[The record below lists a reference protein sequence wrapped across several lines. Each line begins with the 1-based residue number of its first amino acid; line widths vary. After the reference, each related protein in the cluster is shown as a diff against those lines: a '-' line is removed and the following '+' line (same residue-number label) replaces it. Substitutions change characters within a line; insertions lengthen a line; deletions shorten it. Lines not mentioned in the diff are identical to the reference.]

1 MFLIGRTFSR
11 QHPFPLNG
19 ERPAIASN
27 IPSEVPAT
35 AVETLKYEAT
45 GTINNYVLGDGE
57 QGWYKVVIAS
67 GNNAG
72 GTGSYYGGGRVA
84 TVKCYFCPNTRLN
97 FWAPISGST
106 YRGPDYNNGLLTAAY
121 GASGTPST
129 VVSGAQGGAGA
140 GMTSTGTNGGGGAG
154 FVASIAFNS
163 ETEYR
168 CGMPVVKKTRTGYT
182 QCPSFVY
189 LDANNEPITLTTA
202 PSLDSDLGYAYTGY
216 IPDPSSLTGGT
227 IEVIGFLTDEPIPY
241 VGQEVKVYY
250 MDDQT
255 VPFYTTTIV
264 EAPKET
270 VYCQTCHGNLVIQ
283 GNSVYNTAGARVGYI
298 AGVTQNFR
306 NRTVIVVQYSGRQE
320 SYMLDPSATAS
331 YQRQVYY
338 GWEISATDIT
348 TTHTRTFWTNKE
360 DATNVGVNGVFAYEK
375 VNGVMCISSVN
386 AENFYFAQRRP
397 DLDTVSDRVAFGVTS
412 DHSTRIWGTNQ
423 GSAMSYS
430 HVGTGAYFWLLAGG
444 GGYWDGNS
452 TNYCGG
458 AAFGSILYAV
468 NSKQQTGGFD
478 YGCAV
483 GPADSFGST
492 GGKDPGIVVV
502 DCNDAIAYDTVDAS
516 NAGWGNFFGLNSS
529 SVGYVRV
536 YKLSD
541 STDVTKYAQRIY
553 YPASEQDY
561 TAALTVNDVLV
572 DTITIERSIYQTER
586 FLQDVKQ
593 GDVLKIR
600 LTGDGG
606 STENYI
612 YTITSETLA
621 FGLVLGAE
629 PWKVREYTETGDH
642 VLGMSPGSY
651 AAVLVSGGGAGGS
664 PSIAGGTH
672 SVNYGGRGGSSVPRV
687 VRFTNNDTQVATIK
701 VGKGATSDA
710 GAGAGGT
717 SYDAGGSRPGI
728 SGGGAGQPT
737 MVTFEKDVTVESMP
751 IRLYSF
757 TNGSTVYYTQN
768 SYPDTNGMLTRFC
781 DENGELNGLTAYKS
795 YNGTT
800 YGLTCQ
806 QDGNFYTNVSQTGNP
821 NIDIDYSG
829 LTKCIFNVSPGGGG
843 GAGGASK
850 SHRYGSG
857 GGGGGGGGWYRIDMY
872 NRYYYAVPGAAGGGA
887 IAQAQ
892 AGHGGSGN
900 RLDGYSITAF
910 RGQNGTSSTGGN
922 GGTGYGS
929 GGGAGGRGNANS
941 GSAFCGAGGG
951 GAPGNELGGWGGYNN
966 GSSYNDAMAKTE
978 MLWGKPTEYGKGGNG
993 YYGNSQPVSWYS
1005 GNDGYAFL
1013 YRFETITQTINCGG
1027 VQDTVDEVIDCG
1039 SLLDTDITET
1049 IDCDI
1054 I

>member
-45 GTINNYVLGDGE
+45 GTINDYVLGDGE

-72 GTGSYYGGGRVA
+72 GTGGYYGVGQVV

-129 VVSGAQGGAGA
+129 VVSGAQGGAAA
-140 GMTSTGTNGGGGAG
+140 GITSTGTNGGGGAG

-168 CGMPVVKKTRTGYT
+168 CGVPVVKKTRTGYT

-202 PSLDSDLGYAYTGY
+202 PNLDSNLGYAYTGY
-216 IPDPSSLTGGT
+216 IPDPSSPTGGT

-283 GNSVYNTAGARVGYI
+283 GNSVYNTAGARIGYI
-298 AGVTQNFR
+298 VRVTQNFR

-338 GWEISATDIT
+338 GWEISENNTPA
-348 TTHTRTFWTNKE
+348 HTRTFWTNKE
-360 DATNVGVNGVFAYEK
+360 DVTNIGVDGVFAYEK

-386 AENFYFAQRRP
+386 AENFDYAQRRP

-412 DHSTRIWGTNQ
+412 DHSTRTWGVSQ
-423 GSAMSYS
+423 DSAMSYS

-468 NSKQQTGGFD
+468 NSKQQTGGFN

-492 GGKDPGIVVV
+492 GGRNPGIAVV
-502 DCNDAIAYDTVDAS
+502 DCNDAIAYDTVDAT
-516 NAGWGNFFGLNSS
+516 NAGWLNFFSMNSS
-529 SVGYVRV
+529 PLGYVRV

-553 YPASEQDY
+553 YPASSQDY
-561 TAALTVNDVLV
+561 TAELTVNDVLV
-572 DTITIERSIYQTER
+572 DTLTIDKSIYQTER

-593 GDVLKIR
+593 SDVLKIR
-600 LTGDGG
+600 LIGDNG
-606 STENYI
+606 SVEDYI

-629 PWKVREYTETGDH
+629 PWKMREYTEAGEYY
-642 VLGMSPGSY
+642 LGMSPSNY
-651 AAVLVSGGGAGGS
+651 ASVLVSGGGAGGS
-664 PSIAGGTH
+664 PSLAGRTM
-672 SVNYGGRGGSSVPRV
+672 SVNFGGRGGSSVPRIV
-687 VRFTNNDTQVATIK
+687 HFENTDTQVVTIR
-701 VGKGATSDA
+701 VGKGATTNT
-710 GAGAGGT
+710 GAGAGGS
-717 SYDAGGSRPGI
+717 SYN
-728 SGGGAGQPT
+728 SGGDYPGVSGGAAGEPT
-737 MVTFEKDVTVESMP
+737 IIMFNKDVSVETMP

-768 SYPDTNGMLTRFC
+768 SYPATAGMLTQFC
-781 DENGELNGLTAYKS
+781 DENGTLNGKTGYRSTSGA
-795 YNGTT
+795 NG
-800 YGLTCQ
+800 GVICQ
-806 QDGNFYTNVSQTGNP
+806 QDGLLYNTSNVSGNA
-821 NIDIDYSG
+821 NIDIDFSG

-843 GAGGASK
+843 GPGGVGK
-850 SHRYGSG
+850 RWRWGSG
-857 GGGGGGGGWYRIDMY
+857 GGGGGGGGWYRIDLY
-872 NRYYYAVPGAAGGGA
+872 NKTYYLVTGAAGGNA
-887 IAQAQ
+887 VAAAQ

-900 RLDGYSITAF
+900 TMDGPSISAH

-922 GGTGYGS
+922 GGTGYGA
-929 GGGAGGRGNANS
+929 GGGAGGRGNANTDSAVS
-941 GSAFCGAGGG
+941 GNGGG
-951 GAPGNELGGWGGYNN
+951 GAPGNELGGLAGYNN
-966 GSSYNDAMAKTE
+966 GSSYNDAIAKTE
-978 MLWGKPTEYGKGGNG
+978 ILWGKPTEYGKGGNG
-993 YYGNSQPVSWYS
+993 YYGNSQPLSWYS
-1005 GNDGYAFL
+1005 GNDGYVFL
-1013 YRFETITQTINCGG
+1013 YRFEVVTQNIDCGDIQG
-1027 VQDTVDEVIDCG
+1027 AIDEEIDCG
-1039 SLLDTDITET
+1039 SVLDINITET